1 MAAPIVVFVSGPP
14 ASGKTT
20 IARELSGRVPLPLI
34 AKDDIKESLGDSL
47 GKTSLLWSK
56 RLGAAT
62 WDLLFVLL
70 ERTLTGAG
78 SLILESN
85 FYPDV
90 HRSRLNEVRTRLP
103 FVPFEIHC
111 TADPATLAR
120 RNNERPRHP
129 VHHSSDGVTA
139 RVMAKWVVNNGPL
152 ELSEHVV
159 RVDTGA
165 SEPIDLDG
173 IVAAIRGIRD
183 GT

>member
-1 MAAPIVVFVSGPP
+1 MAAPVVVFVSGAP

-20 IARELSGRVPLPLI
+20 IARELSARVPLPLI

-70 ERTLTGAG
+70 ERTLRGHG
-78 SLILESN
+78 SLIFESN

-90 HRSRLNEVRTRLP
+90 HRPKLDEIRTRLP
-103 FVPFEIHC
+103 FVPIEIHC

-120 RNNERPRHP
+120 RNNDRDRHP
-129 VHHSSDGVTA
+129 VHHSSSGISARTA
-139 RVMAKWVVNNGPL
+139 EKWASDNGPL
-152 ELSEHVV
+152 ELSEHLF

-165 SEPIDLDG
+165 SDRIDLEP

-183 GT
+183 GS

>member
-1 MAAPIVVFVSGPP
+1 MPTPLVVFVSGPP

-20 IARELSGRVPLPLI
+20 LARELATLVPLPLL

-47 GKTSLLWSK
+47 QKTSLLWSK

-62 WDLLFVLL
+62 WDLLFMLY
-70 ERTLTGAG
+70 ERMLAGGA
-78 SLILESN
+78 SFIAESN
-85 FYPDV
+85 FYPEHHRDRLAQMLER
-90 HRSRLNEVRTRLP
+90 HRSCA
-103 FVPFEIHC
+103 FEIHC

-129 VHHSSDGVTA
+129 VHHSSNGITA

-173 IVAAIRGIRD
+173 IVAAIKGRRD
-183 GT
+183 GS